1 MTQENSNCENE
12 NVAAAK
18 ADVDDEL
25 YPGELY
31 YPEIDGKI
39 ACTCFQCGI
48 EYILE
53 NNVKGD
59 EIEKHIL
66 CRRHLEVSKCAKCG
80 KLITGLGTFEC
91 TDKLAWCPPRYDT
104 TSYAQRGKPI
114 SLLSIIC

>member
-1 MTQENSNCENE
+1 MEENSNCENE

-53 NNVKGD
+53 NNMKGD
-59 EIEKHIL
+59 EIGKHIL
-66 CRRHLEVSKCAKCG
+66 CSRHLFGGVKMCQMWKADHWTRN
-80 KLITGLGTFEC
+80 L
-91 TDKLAWCPPRYDT
+91 
-104 TSYAQRGKPI
+104 
-114 SLLSIIC
+114 

>member
-1 MTQENSNCENE
+1 MMLKMTQENFNCENE

-39 ACTCFQCGI
+39 VCTCFQCGI

-53 NNVKGD
+53 NNMKGD
-59 EIEKHIL
+59 EIEKHIFVEDVQG
-66 CRRHLEVSKCAKCG
+66 CQNVPNVES
-80 KLITGLGTFEC
+80 
-91 TDKLAWCPPRYDT
+91 
-104 TSYAQRGKPI
+104 
-114 SLLSIIC
+114 

>member
-1 MTQENSNCENE
+1 MMLKMTQENFNCENE

-39 ACTCFQCGI
+39 ACTCFQCGN

-53 NNVKGD
+53 NNMKGD
-59 EIEKHIL
+59 EIEKHIFVEDVQG
-66 CRRHLEVSKCAKCG
+66 CQNVPNVES
-80 KLITGLGTFEC
+80 
-91 TDKLAWCPPRYDT
+91 
-104 TSYAQRGKPI
+104 
-114 SLLSIIC
+114 